1 MELSKDFIFEKDKKG
16 KIVSID
22 TKEQANKND
31 LALKI
36 EDINRQVG
44 KAIYQLLELQSTD
57 KGLTNAKKFES
68 AFEVGN
74 IVANLAN
81 QLIILL
87 EKTFNNKGQ
96 HEKT

>member
-57 KGLTNAKKFES
+57 KELTNAKKFES

-81 QLIILL
+81 QLITLL
-87 EKTFNNKGQ
+87 EKTPDNK
-96 HEKT
+96 K

>member
-57 KGLTNAKKFES
+57 KELTNAKKFES